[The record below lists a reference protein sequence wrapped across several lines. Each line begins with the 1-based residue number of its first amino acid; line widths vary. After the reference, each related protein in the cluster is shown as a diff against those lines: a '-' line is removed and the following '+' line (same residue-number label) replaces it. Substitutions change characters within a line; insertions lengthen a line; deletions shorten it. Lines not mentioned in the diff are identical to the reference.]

1 MQRMSDEVLGRL
13 EQLFDVLPV
22 GLMLVDGAGSVVYAN
37 RVGRDLARR
46 GIVMAEGGWKLEDF
60 LNAQRFLPSVKR
72 ADCGGRSSHLSF
84 TAIGDWTAVAIWCTP
99 ELGEEFDQILRD
111 VYSLTPQECRIAHA
125 LSEGHPLSEAA
136 EAIGIELST
145 ARSHLKNVFGKMQT
159 RRQSDLAVLL
169 ASCALA
175 TAATSEA
182 ARSDDESVELAAI
195 TR

>member
-1 MQRMSDEVLGRL
+1 MSDEVLGRL

-22 GLMLVDGAGSVVYAN
+22 GLLLVDAVGRVVYAN

-46 GIVMAEGGWKLEDF
+46 GIFMANGGWKLEDF
-60 LNAQRFLPSVKR
+60 LKAQRDLPSVQR
-72 ADCGGRSSHLSF
+72 AECDGRSSHLSF
-84 TAIGDWTAVAIWCTP
+84 TSMGDWTAVAIWCTP
-99 ELGEEFDQILRD
+99 ELGEEFDQTLRD
-111 VYSLTPQECRIAHA
+111 VYSLTPQERRLAHA

-159 RRQSDLAVLL
+159 RRQTDLAVLL

-175 TAATSEA
+175 AAATSEP
-182 ARSDDESVELAAI
+182 ARSDEEYAQLAAI

>member
-1 MQRMSDEVLGRL
+1 MSDEVRGGLQ
-13 EQLFDVLPV
+13 QLFDVLPV
-22 GLMLVDGAGSVVYAN
+22 GLLLVDESGVVAYAN
-37 RVGRDLARR
+37 RAGRDLVRR
-46 GIVMAEGGWKLEDF
+46 GIYMADGGWKLEDF
-60 LNAQRFLPSVKR
+60 LKAQRDFSSVKR
-72 ADCGGRSSHLSF
+72 AECDGRSSHLSF
-84 TAIGDWTAVAIWCTP
+84 TSIGDWTAVAIWFTP
-99 ELGEEFDQILRD
+99 ELGEEFDQTLRD

-159 RRQSDLAVLL
+159 RRQTDLAVLL

-175 TAATSEA
+175 SAATSEA
-182 ARSDDESVELAAI
+182 ARSDEEYVQLCAI